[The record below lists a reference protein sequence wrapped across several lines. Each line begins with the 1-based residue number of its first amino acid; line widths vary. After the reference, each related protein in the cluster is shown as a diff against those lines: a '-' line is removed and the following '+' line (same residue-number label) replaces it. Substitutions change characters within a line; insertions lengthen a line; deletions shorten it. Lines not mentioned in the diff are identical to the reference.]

1 MSSAGKAAAGSSVP
15 VAVNQKELKK
25 AIAAAQALGDK
36 GKIPVTI
43 LTGFLGSGKTT
54 FVNYLLKEKH
64 GYKIAIIENEFGE
77 VGIDD
82 GLVLQTNEEVIEMLN
97 GCICCTVRDDLIV
110 ALKRLITQ
118 RRHQFDLIVIETTG
132 LADPAPVAQTFFV
145 DEDIQEL
152 FKLDAIVTFV
162 DAKHTLEHLREEKP
176 EGVEN
181 EAVEQVAFADVLV
194 VNKTDLVTPEEL
206 GMLKTELRSINAS
219 AKMYECQQSRVSVDS
234 VINIG
239 AFDLQKTI
247 AMDEAFLDTEGEHM
261 HDKSVSSVGI
271 VIEGEFFGEKLNQ
284 FLSNLLRTKGADI
297 YRSKGILAIVDDDRK
312 FVFQGVHMLL
322 KMGSSEEFDMQHKN
336 WQPGEKRMNRLC
348 FIGKN
353 LNRAELEEQLKA
365 CIFNGQYPEPGPVP
379 TDPLRFNVGEQ
390 VLCNVGTWEPSTI
403 VKHWYREALWDTGK
417 YVPYQAQVRSTGSL
431 IYVPRD
437 HPSFIRPLK

>member
-1 MSSAGKAAAGSSVP
+1 MSSAGEAASIP
-15 VAVNQKELKK
+15 VTVNEKELKK

-54 FVNYLLKEKH
+54 FVNYLLKEHH
-64 GYKIAIIENEFGE
+64 GMKIAVIENEFGE

-97 GCICCTVRDDLIV
+97 GCICCTVREDLIV
-110 ALKRLITQ
+110 ALKRLITR
-118 RRHQFDLIVIETTG
+118 RRHQFDYIVIETTG

-162 DAKHTLEHLREEKP
+162 DAMHTLDHLREEKP

-181 EAVEQVAFADVLV
+181 EAVEQVAFADVLII
-194 VNKTDLVTPEEL
+194 NKTDLVTPEEL
-206 GMLKTELRSINAS
+206 QTLKAELKGINAS
-219 AKMYECQQSRVSVDS
+219 AAMYECQQSRVPLDKV
-234 VINIG
+234 VNIG

-247 AMDEAFLDTEGEHM
+247 AMDDAFLDTEGEHM
-261 HDKSVSSVGI
+261 HDKSVTSVGI
-271 VIEGEFFGEKLNQ
+271 VIEGEFFGQKLNE
-284 FLSNLLRTKGADI
+284 FLGNLLRTKGADI
-297 YRSKGILAIVDDDRK
+297 FRSKGILAFVDDDRK

-322 KMGSSEEFDMQHKN
+322 KMGTSEEFGMQHKN
-336 WQPGEKRMNRLC
+336 WQPGEKKMNRLC

-365 CIFNGQYPEPGPVP
+365 CIFNGKYPDPGPVP
-379 TDPLRFNVGEQ
+379 TDPLRYQVGDQ
-390 VLCNVGTWEPSTI
+390 VLCNVGTWEPSVI
-403 VKHWYREALWDTGK
+403 MKHWYREALWDTGK
-417 YVPYQAQVRSTGSL
+417 YVPYQAQVISTGSM
-431 IYVPRD
+431 IYVPKD
-437 HPSFIRPLK
+437 HPAFIRPKK